1 MGADEKHAATYH
13 GGEYTPSVRDLRIC
27 YVALRDQENTSL
39 AEVREE
45 FQRGIDRIR
54 AEAWAEGHAAGE
66 GSVKAKDNPYK
77 ENP

>member
-1 MGADEKHAATYH
+1 MGANEKHAATYH
-13 GGEYTPSVRDLRIC
+13 GGEYTPTVRDLRMC
-27 YVALRDQENTSL
+27 YVALRDKENTSL

-45 FQRGIDRIR
+45 FQRGLDRIR

-77 ENP
+77 ENQ